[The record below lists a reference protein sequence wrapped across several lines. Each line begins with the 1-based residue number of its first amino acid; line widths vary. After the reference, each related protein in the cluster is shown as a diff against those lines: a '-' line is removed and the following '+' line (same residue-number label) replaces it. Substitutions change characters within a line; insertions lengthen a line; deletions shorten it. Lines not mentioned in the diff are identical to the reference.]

1 MVVEERLM
9 QSEDEQ
15 GHAVALVVVVLTV
28 LMVISVG
35 LAQLG
40 VRAAD
45 QSRARTAADAVA
57 LAAASGGVEAGRRLA
72 TANHATLTSLTSDGG
87 VVRVTVH
94 VGSMSATAAATLVD
108 AG

>member
-1 MVVEERLM
+1 MR
-9 QSEDEQ
+9 SDDEQ
-15 GHAVALVVVVLTV
+15 GHALALVVVVLTV
-28 LMVISVG
+28 LMVISVA

-57 LAAASGGVEAGRRLA
+57 LAAAAGGFDAGGRLA
-72 TANHATLTSLTSDGG
+72 AANHATLITLTSDGG
-87 VVRVTVH
+87 VVRATVR
-94 VGSMSATAAATLVD
+94 VGSMTATAAATLVD

>member
-1 MVVEERLM
+1 M
-9 QSEDEQ
+9 QSDNEQ
-15 GHAVALVVVVLTV
+15 GHALALVVMVLTV
-28 LMVISVG
+28 LMVIAVG

-57 LAAASGGVEAGRRLA
+57 LAAASGGLEAGRRLA
-72 TANHATLTSLTSDGG
+72 TANHATLTALIFEGG
-87 VVRVTVH
+87 VVRVTVQ
-94 VGSMSATAAATLVD
+94 VGSMTATAAATLVD

>member
-1 MVVEERLM
+1 MR
-9 QSEDEQ
+9 SKNEQ
-15 GHAVALVVVVLTV
+15 GHALALIVVVLAV
-28 LMVISVG
+28 LMVIGVG

-57 LAAASGGVEAGRRLA
+57 LAAASGGPEAGRRLA
-72 TANHATLTSLTSDGG
+72 AANHATLTALTIDGG
-87 VVRVTVH
+87 VARVTVR
-94 VGSMSATAAATLVD
+94 VGVMSATASATLVD